1 MGVMET
7 TPLHFLPLT
16 GLFEP
21 SAIVQLADGRFL
33 VVEDEKTHPLSV
45 LTLAEDGRA
54 DSQPLA
60 PGWFDSDDD
69 FWKLADLEGLS
80 SDRQGRVYAITSHS
94 RTGAGEEKPSRDK
107 LARFRLE
114 GNRVRDARVVTGL
127 KPALTATHPV
137 LAAAAAATDVKAGG
151 GLNIEALELSPEGNQ
166 LLIGLRGPLLEGRAL
181 IARVDNPDAMFDA
194 GEPPR
199 VHDQLITLDLS
210 GQGIRGL
217 CHAPGLGGWLVI
229 SGPVGRDATP
239 FRLWFWD
246 GRAGSAARRVE
257 IPALPSLERAEG
269 VCAADLGGR
278 PWILI
283 VSDDGDRAAGRCARY
298 IRLSPSALRIA
309 P

>member
-1 MGVMET
+1 MAAMET
-7 TPLHFLPLT
+7 TPRRFLPLT

-45 LTLAEDGRA
+45 FTLAADGRV

-60 PGWFDSDDD
+60 PDVSDDE
-69 FWKLADLEGLS
+69 FWKLADLEGLTG
-80 SDRQGRVYAITSHS
+80 DRQGRVYAITSHS
-94 RTGAGEEKPSRDK
+94 RSGEGKEKPARDK

-114 GNRVRDARVVTGL
+114 GNRVRDARLVTGL

-137 LAAAAAATDVKAGG
+137 LAAAAAVTDVKAGG
-151 GLNIEALELSPEGNQ
+151 GLNIEAIEFNPEGNQ

-181 IARVDNPDAMFDA
+181 IARIDNPDAMFDT

-199 VHDQLITLDLS
+199 VHDPLITLDLA

-229 SGPVGRDATP
+229 SGPLGRDAAP

-257 IPALPSLERAEG
+257 IPALPSLEHAEG
-269 VCAADLGGR
+269 ICPASLEGR

-298 IRLSPSALRIA
+298 VRLAPSELRIA

>member
-1 MGVMET
+1 MANMEHE
-7 TPLHFLPLT
+7 PPRFRPLT

-33 VVEDEKTHPLSV
+33 VVEDEKTHPLGV
-45 LTLAEDGRA
+45 FTLAADGRV

-60 PGWFDSDDD
+60 PEGPDADDD
-69 FWKLADLEGLS
+69 FWKLADLEGLTG
-80 SDRQGRVYAITSHS
+80 DRQGRVYAITSHS
-94 RTGAGEEKPSRDK
+94 RTGAGKEKQARDK
-107 LARFRLE
+107 LVRFRLE

-127 KPALTATHPV
+127 KPALTTVHPR
-137 LAAAAAATDVKAGG
+137 LAEAAAVADVKAGG
-151 GLNIEALELSPEGNQ
+151 GLNIEALEMSPEGHQ
-166 LLIGLRGPLLEGRAL
+166 LLIGLRGPVLDGRAL
-181 IARVDNPDAMFDA
+181 IARIDNPDAMFDT
-194 GEPPR
+194 GEAPR
-199 VHDQLITLDLS
+199 VHAELITLDLG

-239 FRLWFWD
+239 FGLWFWD
-246 GRAGSAARRVE
+246 GRPRAPARRVA
-257 IPALPSLERAEG
+257 IPALPSLEHAEG
-269 VCAADLGGR
+269 VCAANLDGR

-298 IRLSPSALRIA
+298 VRLDPSALRIA